1 MSKHNLRT
9 SYKDYKTQVEEP
21 IDIKT
26 YILIVNGF
34 MKFIVM
40 KLFHK
45 GEVMLPERLGNID
58 IIGHKPTVEIVDGE
72 IKGLAPD
79 WAKTKLLWE
88 EDEESRIN
96 KTLVYH
102 FNEETEG
109 IRYRFRWSKNRVMVA
124 NKTLYSIRMC
134 RANKRALSAL
144 VKQGKEYLI
153 K

>member
-1 MSKHNLRT
+1 MDRHNLRT
-9 SYKDYKTQVEEP
+9 SYKDYKIQVEEP
-21 IDIKT
+21 VDIKI
-26 YILIVNGF
+26 YISIVNGF
-34 MKFIVM
+34 MKFIVT
-40 KLFHK
+40 KLFHR

-58 IIGHKPTVEIVDGE
+58 IIGHKPTVEIIDGE

-79 WAKTKLLWE
+79 WAKTKQLWDNDNE
-88 EDEESRIN
+88 AKIN

-102 FNEETEG
+102 FNEDTAG
-109 IRYRFRWSKNRVMVA
+109 VRYRFRWSKNRVMVS